1 MSDSAIGTVE
11 QQLRQERDRFLAF
24 AFCGNDMLLEIDA
37 ERRIRFAAGATE
49 LMAGDTSGKLI
60 GRPFIDLVAAD
71 DRVGVGALVAAA
83 VQAGKR
89 FDDAPFILAPA
100 GREAIKVEAT
110 GFSLPQLKG
119 HCFLAVRRPRPA
131 RAAVPNA
138 EKPPPP
144 AEDILAARRMI
155 DARNFDVA
163 FQPVVSLDTGAYH
176 HMEALLRLKPGAM
189 GGMGPGPFVRLA
201 ETSGLVAD
209 LDLAVAEVTVSRLLE
224 VAEKGRP
231 LSIAVNLS
239 GRSIETPGFSERLCK
254 VFSVRRALSQLMI
267 LEITDCDAITNL
279 DLAGSF
285 VRNLRLQGYRV
296 TLDDF
301 GARGASFEL
310 LRRIEVDYVKIDGRF
325 IAESRKDER
334 TKALVVAMTG
344 MCRALGVTA
353 IAEQVEDPETIDFL
367 RECGVGYGQGYL
379 FGKPMNDPD
388 LLLGESMKAVRWR
401 RTGLEVASFT
411 SGVRSG

>member
-1 MSDSAIGTVE
+1 MPDSVAGTVE

-37 ERRIRFAAGATE
+37 EGRIRFAAGATE

-60 GRPFIDLVAAD
+60 GRPFIDLVAPG

-83 VQAGKR
+83 TQAGKR
-89 FDDAPFILAPA
+89 FDDAPFILAPI
-100 GREAIKVEAT
+100 GREAVKVEAT

-119 HCFLAVRRPRPA
+119 HCFLAVRRPRNLRVAAAEPA
-131 RAAVPNA
+131 RQAPA
-138 EKPPPP
+138 
-144 AEDILAARRMI
+144 AEDILAARRTI
-155 DARNFDVA
+155 DARDFDVA

-176 HMEALLRLKPGAM
+176 HMEALLRLK
-189 GGMGPGPFVRLA
+189 GGMGAGPFVRLA
-201 ETSGLVAD
+201 ENGGLIVD

-224 VAEKGRP
+224 VADKGRP

-239 GRSIETPGFSERLCK
+239 GRSIESAGFFQRLCK

-279 DLAGSF
+279 DLVGAF
-285 VRNLRLQGYRV
+285 VRNMRLEGYRI

-301 GARGASFEL
+301 GARGPAFEL

-379 FGKPMNDPD
+379 FGKPMVDPD
-388 LLLGESMKAVRWR
+388 LLLGESMKNMRWR
-401 RTGLEVASFT
+401 RSGLEVASYT
-411 SGVRSG
+411 SGVRGG